1 MLKEVAKLNVTFPS
15 MSSVVR
21 LSVVLVLSGI
31 WKPQIVVLLGRLLLD
46 MIWLHVVVDDIL
58 AILLY
63 GRNMVELRVV
73 AIQIVVLLL

>member
-1 MLKEVAKLNVTFPS
+1 

-21 LSVVLVLSGI
+21 LSVVLVISGI
-31 WKPQIVVLLGRLLLD
+31 WKLQSVVLLGRLLLD
-46 MIWLHVVVDDIL
+46 VLRLQVVVDEII

-73 AIQIVVLLL
+73 SIQSVVLF

>member
-1 MLKEVAKLNVTFPS
+1 

-21 LSVVLVLSGI
+21 LLVVLVLSGI

-46 MIWLHVVVDDIL
+46 IIWLHVVVDDIL